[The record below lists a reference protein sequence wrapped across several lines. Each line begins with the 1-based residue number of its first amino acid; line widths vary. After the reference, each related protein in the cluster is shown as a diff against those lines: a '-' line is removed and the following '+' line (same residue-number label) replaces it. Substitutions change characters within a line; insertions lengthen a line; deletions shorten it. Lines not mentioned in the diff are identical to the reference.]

1 MLHNNLDILLIFET
15 KIYSPIATA
24 QFQIEGFVA
33 YGLDRDFNVGDILL
47 LYQGR
52 HIIQTAEF
60 WYVYYLLVCTY
71 NPNKNVVLNILKKI
85 NTNLDHYFS
94 KYDNFFRL
102 DDLNSQPTES
112 VVRDFCEIC
121 KNSVEENTCYK
132 NLLKSSCF
140 DPIIRNRSKRF
151 QSSVAVRTG
160 LSGFQKMSLTLV
172 KVFYA

>member
-60 WYVYYLLVCTY
+60 
-71 NPNKNVVLNILKKI
+71 
-85 NTNLDHYFS
+85 
-94 KYDNFFRL
+94 
-102 DDLNSQPTES
+102 
-112 VVRDFCEIC
+112 
-121 KNSVEENTCYK
+121 
-132 NLLKSSCF
+132 
-140 DPIIRNRSKRF
+140 
-151 QSSVAVRTG
+151 
-160 LSGFQKMSLTLV
+160 
-172 KVFYA
+172 